1 MNRVDIGADRQ
12 MGGKCGIHQKL
23 VNRMG
28 AVDGIERFGGMM
40 MNYKVGDEVLV
51 KAVINDI
58 CVGEVLPYEVKAA
71 DNPGCGSSVRVIY
84 VREEDV
90 LPAPDMTAEE
100 SWEIAKKLFADY
112 SNAELDDIFGK
123 GWSFPQLME
132 MTPHEAKSKIKAWEA
147 EKEIKVG
154 DEVALKDN
162 PYKDDSKFFVTK
174 LDKKENRISGVS
186 GFDGGVF
193 WGRNIMKYQKTG
205 RHIDIDGI
213 LKQIGGNE

>member
-1 MNRVDIGADRQ
+1 M
-12 MGGKCGIHQKL
+12 K
-23 VNRMG
+23 
-28 AVDGIERFGGMM
+28 
-40 MNYKVGDEVLV
+40 YKVGDEVIAKV
-51 KAVINDI
+51 RISEFYEKNNY
-58 CVGEVLPYEVKAA
+58 PYEAVNVSHRNKARSIA
-71 DNPGCGSSVRVIY
+71 L
-84 VREEDV
+84 RESDIIQK
-90 LPAPDMTAEE
+90 PDMTAEE
-100 SWEIAKKLFADY
+100 AWEIAKKLFADY

-123 GWSFPQLME
+123 GWSFPKLME
-132 MTPHEAKSKIKAWEA
+132 LTPQQAKAKIEAWEA

-174 LDKKENRISGVS
+174 LDKKEYRISGVS

-213 LKQIGGNE
+213 LKQIGGDE